1 MLLAAGKLLGGLKP
15 PQEQSTNDAQD
26 FQEPQVGSDGRISTS
41 QRPIENGVLVWP
53 FGSKLSMHVY
63 LSTDPEGY
71 VFRHEEPLPHFVWND
86 ITFGD
91 WNEAR
96 VIDLDVNFSEACP
109 RIHVGIDARSNATT
123 CRMCDTMDL
132 CGRIFS
138 WSRTTLLQIPTPR
151 IITPF

>member
-71 VFRHEEPLPHFVWND
+71 VFKHEEPLPHFVWND

-96 VIDLDVNFSEACP
+96 VIDLDVNFSEVCP
-109 RIHVGIDARSNATT
+109 RIHGGIGVRSDATT
-123 CRMCDTMDL
+123 AECATQWIYVGGYFLGQGQRYSKSPL
-132 CGRIFS
+132 PE
-138 WSRTTLLQIPTPR
+138 L
-151 IITPF
+151 